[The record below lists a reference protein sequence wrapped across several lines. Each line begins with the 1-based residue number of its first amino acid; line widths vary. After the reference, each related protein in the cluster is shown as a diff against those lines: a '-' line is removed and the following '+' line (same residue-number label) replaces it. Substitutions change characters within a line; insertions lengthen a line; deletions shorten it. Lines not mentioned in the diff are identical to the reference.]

1 MSSQNNLPPG
11 SNIAAALVTG
21 VSAVIASLWV
31 AICAAAPEF
40 IWQGLQIA
48 FSEPIWTWLPSALLV
63 GMILAFFVEPMMQY
77 LRGYLVD
84 RARYR
89 RVRKRTPNALFAASL
104 AFAFA
109 IVSICLHDALIAFVS
124 TGHGGHSDKS
134 AGLLAAFA
142 LVVAWAIGP
151 FAVTIA
157 WLGARCRWL
166 AIPLGIAAVAA
177 PLVAEWLFAWPVVSV
192 ISTAVPSLAILG
204 LGYRQNI
211 PENPARG
218 ARTCFSC
225 RSRLA
230 RDSPSH
236 PSGGK
241 GLTLPAVSTL
251 RCRKL
256 LDGCAFLYRL
266 GSRAFACT
274 GGRFRSTQRE
284 LIGPR
289 VRAPT

>member
-1 MSSQNNLPPG
+1 MPSPNNLPPG
-11 SNIAAALVTG
+11 SNIAAALVTS

-31 AICAAAPEF
+31 AISAAAPEF

-124 TGHGGHSDKS
+124 AGHGGHSDKS

-177 PLVAEWLFAWPVVSV
+177 PLVAEWLFAWPVGSV

-218 ARTCFSC
+218 ARLVLAVGVVWLATALLIQAAAKVLHFQQFQLYDAADFWVDVRFYIGWALGLLLAPEVDFDPLKR
-225 RSRLA
+225 RSSA
-230 RDSPSH
+230 PES
-236 PSGGK
+236 
-241 GLTLPAVSTL
+241 
-251 RCRKL
+251 
-256 LDGCAFLYRL
+256 
-266 GSRAFACT
+266 SR
-274 GGRFRSTQRE
+274 
-284 LIGPR
+284 
-289 VRAPT
+289 

>member
-1 MSSQNNLPPG
+1 MPSQNNLPLG
-11 SNIAAALVTG
+11 SNIAAALITG
-21 VSAVIASLWV
+21 VSAMIASLWV
-31 AICAAAPEF
+31 AICSAAPEF
-40 IWQGLQIA
+40 IWQGVQIA
-48 FSEPIWTWLPSALLV
+48 FSEPVWTWLPSALLV

-124 TGHGGHSDKS
+124 AGNGGHSDKS
-134 AGLLAAFA
+134 AGLLAAFT

-157 WLGARCRWL
+157 WLGARSRWL

-177 PLVAEWLFAWPVVSV
+177 PLVAEWLLRWPTVSL
-192 ISTAVPSLAILG
+192 INTAVPSLAILG

-218 ARTCFSC
+218 ARLV
-225 RSRLA
+225 LA
-230 RDSPSH
+230 VGAVWLATSLLIQATAKVLHFQSGQFYDAPSFWIDVRFYIGWALGLLLA
-236 PSGGK
+236 PEVNFDPLKKSGS
-241 GLTLPAVSTL
+241 A
-251 RCRKL
+251 
-256 LDGCAFLYRL
+256 A
-266 GSRAFACT
+266 
-274 GGRFRSTQRE
+274 
-284 LIGPR
+284 
-289 VRAPT
+289 

>member
-1 MSSQNNLPPG
+1 MSSENNLLPG
-11 SNIAAALVTG
+11 SNIASALVTG
-21 VSAVIASLWV
+21 VASLIAALWV

-84 RARYR
+84 RARYPR
-89 RVRKRTPNALFAASL
+89 LRKRTPNALFAASL

-124 TGHGGHSDKS
+124 AGHGDKN

-142 LVVAWAIGP
+142 LVIAWAIGP

-166 AIPLGIAAVAA
+166 AIPLGIAGVAA

-192 ISTAVPSLAILG
+192 ISTAVPSVAILG

-218 ARTCFSC
+218 ARLV
-225 RSRLA
+225 LA
-230 RDSPSH
+230 VGAVWLATALLIQAAAKVLHFQSFQFYDAPSFWMDVRFYI
-236 PSGGK
+236 GWAL
-241 GLTLPAVSTL
+241 GL
-251 RCRKL
+251 L
-256 LDGCAFLYRL
+256 LAPEVDFDPLKK
-266 GSRAFACT
+266 S
-274 GGRFRSTQRE
+274 RSTPESSR
-284 LIGPR
+284 
-289 VRAPT
+289 

>member
-1 MSSQNNLPPG
+1 MPSQNNLLPG
-11 SNIAAALVTG
+11 SNIAAALITG

-31 AICAAAPEF
+31 AICSAAPEF
-40 IWQGLQIA
+40 IWQGVQIA
-48 FSEPIWTWLPSALLV
+48 FSEPVWTWLPSALLV

-124 TGHGGHSDKS
+124 AGNGGHSDKS
-134 AGLLAAFA
+134 AGLLAAFT

-157 WLGARCRWL
+157 WLGARSRWL

-177 PLVAEWLFAWPVVSV
+177 PLVAEWLLRWPTVSL
-192 ISTAVPSLAILG
+192 INTAVPSLAILG

-218 ARTCFSC
+218 ARLV
-225 RSRLA
+225 LA
-230 RDSPSH
+230 VGAVWLATSLLIQATAKVLHFQSFQFYDAPSFWIDVRFYIGWALGLLLA
-236 PSGGK
+236 PEVNFDPLKKSGS
-241 GLTLPAVSTL
+241 A
-251 RCRKL
+251 
-256 LDGCAFLYRL
+256 A
-266 GSRAFACT
+266 
-274 GGRFRSTQRE
+274 
-284 LIGPR
+284 
-289 VRAPT
+289 